1 MRELTAIYEEMRDA
15 FAERAGFAP
24 GESCDSAV
32 RLYAL
37 AAQVQALHQSFP
49 QTAQGK
55 YLDYHAQTRG
65 IGRMPALHA
74 EGTLRFAA
82 ADKVTSELSVDKGA
96 VCMTADGV
104 RFETTEDAV
113 IKKGSVWADV
123 PARAVEAG
131 ERGNVIAGM
140 VTVMSARPVG
150 IVQCTNPTAFTGGC
164 DDEDDESLRARILES
179 YRRLPNGA
187 NAAYYEKEAMS
198 FPGVAAAKAVG
209 RARGIGTVDVIV
221 AAQEGVPSAQLLATV
236 EAHLQKKREIAV
248 DLRVLAPTEKPV
260 EVKAALSVAVGYDF
274 QEVRR
279 RAEAALRRY
288 FTGAMLGKSVP
299 TVQLLTLLYGVEGVE
314 NVHMSLPSADAA
326 ALDSELPTLGTLTL
340 SEMTKG

>member
-37 AAQVQALHQSFP
+37 AAQVQALLMQTDWVLDQSFP

-55 YLDYHAQTRG
+55 YLNYHAQTRG

-209 RARGIGTVDVIV
+209 RARHRNGGRNRRG
-221 AAQEGVPSAQLLATV
+221 AGGRS
-236 EAHLQKKREIAV
+236 
-248 DLRVLAPTEKPV
+248 LR
-260 EVKAALSVAVGYDF
+260 
-274 QEVRR
+274 
-279 RAEAALRRY
+279 
-288 FTGAMLGKSVP
+288 
-299 TVQLLTLLYGVEGVE
+299 
-314 NVHMSLPSADAA
+314 AA
-326 ALDSELPTLGTLTL
+326 AGHGGGALAEKAGDRGRSACACAHGKAGRGEGRAQRGGRL
-340 SEMTKG
+340 